1 VRGWFGNALIIG
13 LIFGVSMLGYYR
25 TTAEVRDIA
34 TETHAWACA
43 FKGGLRQDYL
53 VTRDFMRDV
62 RFGRRD
68 PIRGITRV
76 DLLDGQRRRLD
87 RIAETRTLDC
97 S

>member
-1 VRGWFGNALIIG
+1 MKGWFVNVLVIG
-13 LIFGVSMLGYYR
+13 FIFGLSLLGYYR

-68 PIRGITRV
+68 PIRGITRA
-76 DLLDGQRRRLD
+76 DLLDSQRRRLA
-87 RIAETRTLDC
+87 RIDETRTLDC